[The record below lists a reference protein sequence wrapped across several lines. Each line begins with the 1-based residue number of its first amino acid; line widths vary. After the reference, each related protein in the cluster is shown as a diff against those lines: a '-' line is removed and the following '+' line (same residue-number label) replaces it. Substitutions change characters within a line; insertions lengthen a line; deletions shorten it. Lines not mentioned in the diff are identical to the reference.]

1 MIVTSITEEFSVGTS
16 YSVLI
21 SIQQFS
27 GGFVFSEN
35 TPIGVFSLNTTPPEN
50 SITTSSDK
58 TSSKTS
64 SFLMFLGDI
73 ERDQCHEID

>member
-1 MIVTSITEEFSVGTS
+1 M
-16 YSVLI
+16 
-21 SIQQFS
+21 
-27 GGFVFSEN
+27 FSEN